1 MTYLQKLKAREL
13 AGEGMDERKDR
24 PIHDQDQWSFR
35 PVFNAPPAALHCSVS
50 SSMIRVY
57 RIHYLKK
64 GKKERLADTCMY
76 LKKATLSLSL
86 YQNDCMSG
94 NHCNFILLTSFGGVG
109 WGC

>member
-1 MTYLQKLKAREL
+1 MK
-13 AGEGMDERKDR
+13 ERTGLFTIKISGR
-24 PIHDQDQWSFR
+24 SGQFLMLHQRQ
-35 PVFNAPPAALHCSVS
+35 LHCSVS

-76 LKKATLSLSL
+76 LKKAMLSLSL